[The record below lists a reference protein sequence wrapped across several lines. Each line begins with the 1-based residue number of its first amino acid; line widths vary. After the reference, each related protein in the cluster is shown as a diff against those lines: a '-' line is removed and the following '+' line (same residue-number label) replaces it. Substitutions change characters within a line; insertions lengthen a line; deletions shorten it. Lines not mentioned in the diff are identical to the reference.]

1 MNHRTSPPQFY
12 IFIKPI
18 LWTLSPQLWP
28 TICFLHFYK
37 MIYSDELYTW
47 RHGVRVDGCVWPL
60 SLGIVSSRS
69 ILLTGHLF
77 ITKDTEFYRTIMTF
91 GAFPLFVSYEKCCR
105 EHSCILSIAFFF
117 FFSTKG
123 QIPGPCSTIIVLQS
137 YVSNLLSLLK

>member
-1 MNHRTSPPQFY
+1 
-12 IFIKPI
+12 
-18 LWTLSPQLWP
+18 
-28 TICFLHFYK
+28 
-37 MIYSDELYTW
+37 
-47 RHGVRVDGCVWPL
+47 
-60 SLGIVSSRS
+60 
-69 ILLTGHLF
+69 
-77 ITKDTEFYRTIMTF
+77 MTF